1 MFQIGE
7 YIMYGAKGVCEV
19 MEVTKMHREGI
30 PEDRLYYVLRPLNVQ
45 GSRVYTPVDNDK
57 VVMRTLI
64 TPQEVDEIIE
74 SIPEITELEV
84 PSEKLRE
91 QTYKDCLRTGDCRE
105 FMRVIKT
112 LRERKRDRIANG
124 KKVTATDER
133 YLKQAEETLY
143 TEFAVLL
150 KMPRENIPAYISRKL
165 EA

>member
-150 KMPRENIPAYISRKL
+150 KMPRENIPAYINRKL

>member
-1 MFQIGE
+1 MFRIGE
-7 YIMYGAKGVCEV
+7 YIVYGAKGVCEV

-74 SIPEITELEV
+74 SIPEIAELEV

-112 LRERKRDRIANG
+112 LRGRKRDRIANG